1 MAVIGLHLDG
11 EHYQSDGTHT
21 IAAQVGLAMA
31 EMSGDVHNHGPGT
44 LNVASVTFT
53 NHVNCTA
60 EITTGEPGLIG
71 EYAADEEMQFIF
83 EVTPTAYGAY
93 SFDVVV
99 TSDADTPV
107 LTVSFEG
114 YAVAPPDNDKVSK
127 VSPRLTFS
135 KTTRRITIPKS
146 PRRILVSKV
155 QA

>member
-21 IAAQVGLAMA
+21 LAAQVGLAMA
-31 EMSGDVHNHGPGT
+31 EMSGDVHNHGPDA

-83 EVTPTAYGAY
+83 EVTPTTYGAY

-99 TSDADTPV
+99 TSDASTPV
-107 LTVSFEG
+107 LTVTFEG
-114 YAVAPPDNDKVSK
+114 WAVDQNASGIDWTAPNR
-127 VSPRLTFS
+127 RLEWTA
-135 KTTRRITIPKS
+135 TNRRLEWT
-146 PRRILVSKV
+146 
-155 QA
+155 AT